1 MEVRA
6 MPITYRVD
14 PGVVTVQLDRDLDLS
29 TAPDAR
35 AALDALLDRYP
46 DHDMVMD
53 LEAVRFVDSSGL
65 GVILGRYRR
74 LAASGRALHL
84 TGVHPAV
91 HAVLTVAGIR
101 QIMSIEGLDRDGPRK
116 GATIDVGRE
125 R

>member
-1 MEVRA
+1 
-6 MPITYRVD
+6 MPITYRVE
-14 PGVVTVQLDRDLDLS
+14 PGTVTVQLDRDLDLS

-35 AALDALLDRYP
+35 AALDAVLDRYP
-46 DHDMVMD
+46 DHDLVMD

-74 LAASGRALHL
+74 LAASGHALHL

-91 HAVLTVAGIR
+91 HAVLTVAGVR
-101 QIMSIEGLDRDGPRK
+101 QIMSIEGPEREGPRK
-116 GATIDVGRE
+116 GATLDVGRE